1 MRRTRAPRWP
11 ALSSV
16 PRRSWEGAESGVGFA
31 HQTVLRDE
39 VVELLAPKKGQ
50 RIVDATLG
58 GGGHA
63 EALLERGADVI
74 GVDRDPAALR
84 AARARLLDQPRFRAL
99 EGNAGELLSLLG
111 PLGLLPVDGVLAD
124 LGVSSPQ
131 LEDGERG
138 FSFQQEGPLDMRMG
152 PSGRTAAEAIAA
164 SDEATL
170 ATVLRE
176 WGEEPFARPIARALR
191 ATLPTTTQAAVEA
204 VKRAVPRRAWPERTH
219 VATRTFQ
226 ALRIWVNDELGALD
240 RLLASLP
247 TLLRVGGRAAI
258 IAFHSL
264 EDRRVKTAFR
274 NLEGRCTCPPGLPIC
289 ACGAGGSFRA
299 LTRKAVKASEAEVA
313 RNPRARS
320 ARLRGVERL
329 A

>member
-1 MRRTRAPRWP
+1 
-11 ALSSV
+11 V
-16 PRRSWEGAESGVGFA
+16 EFA
-31 HQTVLRDE
+31 HQSVLRDE
-39 VVELLAPKKGQ
+39 VVELLAPKPGQ

-63 EALLERGADVI
+63 EALLEAGADVI

-84 AARARLLDQPRFRAL
+84 AASARLSGRPGFRAL
-99 EGNAGELLSLLG
+99 EGNAGDLEALLL

-124 LGVSSPQ
+124 LGVSSHQ
-131 LEDGERG
+131 LDDAARG
-138 FSFQQEGPLDMRMG
+138 FSFQQDGPLDMRMG
-152 PSGRTAAEAIAA
+152 RGGTSAAEAIRDA
-164 SDEATL
+164 DEATL
-170 ATVLRE
+170 AQVLRE
-176 WGEEPFARPIARALR
+176 LGEEPFARAIARALK
-191 ATLPTTTQAAVEA
+191 ATHPTTTQEAVEA
-204 VKRAVPRRAWPERTH
+204 VKRAVPRRAWPRLH

-226 ALRIWVNDELGALD
+226 ALRLWVNDELGALD

-247 TLLRVGGRAAI
+247 HLLRVGGRAAI

-274 NLEGRCTCPPGLPIC
+274 ALEGRCTCPVGLPVC
-289 ACGAGGSFRA
+289 VCGAGGSFRA

-313 RNPRARS
+313 QNPRSRS
-320 ARLRGVERL
+320 ARLRAVERL

>member
-1 MRRTRAPRWP
+1 
-11 ALSSV
+11 V
-16 PRRSWEGAESGVGFA
+16 EFA
-31 HQTVLRDE
+31 HQSVLRDE
-39 VVELLAPKKGQ
+39 VVELLAPKPGQ

-63 EALLERGADVI
+63 EALLEAGADVI

-84 AARARLLDQPRFRAL
+84 AASARLSGRPGFRAL
-99 EGNAGELLSLLG
+99 EGNAGDLEALLL

-124 LGVSSPQ
+124 LGVSSHQ
-131 LEDGERG
+131 LDDAARG
-138 FSFQQEGPLDMRMG
+138 FSFQQDGPLDMRMG
-152 PSGRTAAEAIAA
+152 RGGTSAAEAIRDA
-164 SDEATL
+164 DEATL
-170 ATVLRE
+170 AQVLRE
-176 WGEEPFARPIARALR
+176 LGEEPFARAIARALK
-191 ATLPTTTQAAVEA
+191 ATHPSTTQEAVEA
-204 VKRAVPRRAWPERTH
+204 VKRAVPRRAWPRLH

-226 ALRIWVNDELGALD
+226 ALRLWVNDELGALD

-247 TLLRVGGRAAI
+247 HLLRVGGRAAI

-274 NLEGRCTCPPGLPIC
+274 ALEGRCTCPVGLPVC
-289 ACGAGGSFRA
+289 VCGAGGSFRA

-313 RNPRARS
+313 QNPRSRS
-320 ARLRGVERL
+320 ARLRAVERL